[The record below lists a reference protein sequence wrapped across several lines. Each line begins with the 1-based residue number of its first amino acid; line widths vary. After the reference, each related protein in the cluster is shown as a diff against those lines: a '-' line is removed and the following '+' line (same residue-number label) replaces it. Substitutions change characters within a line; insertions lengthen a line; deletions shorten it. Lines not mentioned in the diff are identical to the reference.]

1 MNNDAKQKLHDIFNA
16 YKHTSDFKD
25 SVMIDIMANKQK
37 FEQNLDDMWT
47 IYTRGNMMQVF
58 EYRKA
63 VEQIKNAGLRVQRN
77 SAGKHRI
84 IYK

>member
-16 YKHTSDFKD
+16 YKHTSDYKD
-25 SVMIDIMANKQK
+25 RVMIDIMANKEK
-37 FEQNLDDMWT
+37 FEQNLDDMWD

-63 VEQIKNAGLRVQRN
+63 VDQIKNAGLRVQRN
-77 SAGKHRI
+77 SSGKHRI
-84 IYK
+84 VCK